1 MSLLK
6 QRRAVIDELRDKVRT
21 KASPA
26 VPLLFG
32 IVIGLLIA
40 GLVVPIVAGDTR
52 TTKAGMVRGP
62 LAATRSGADGGTP
75 SEANAESGGV
85 TGGGV
90 AGADTGAGGS
100 EANAGVSGTSVTS
113 AGGSSA
119 GVPGSKRAGAA
130 PLVYDQGVTDKSI
143 KVGFLLYDLAG
154 AGQAGFSQT
163 GLDPRQQRAAFEA
176 YVDEVNR
183 AGGINGRRID
193 AVYKTFDLLSEDGQR
208 SVCLSMLEDEKV
220 FALVGQF
227 FFRSAYL
234 CATREHHRVVL
245 ALGSTATG
253 PDVYAASAGLL
264 FTAFPEG
271 DRMMGN
277 FATELQGAG
286 MLKGATVGILSDDG
300 FDPGATTTNVLAAR
314 IKELGGKV
322 GRHSHLSAD
331 LSSASAQ
338 IPVQLQQMRSAGV
351 NLVLLTAN
359 PVLSTQFVH
368 EASTQR
374 FAVKYAGSD
383 WAAMSSQPGQANMP
397 ASFNGTKSFTGLRVY
412 EERAGIPDTP
422 RAIHCRKVYEAYTHQ
437 KLNRDSVAWG
447 VAMGNCNF
455 VDLFV
460 RAAAKAGN
468 NLNSRALSG
477 ALQGLGRV
485 EVAQWGDG
493 SFRPGKFGF
502 FDSIRPQHWDS
513 PCSCTVPDGPFH
525 PTKY

>member
-1 MSLLK
+1 
-6 QRRAVIDELRDKVRT
+6 VRKT
-21 KASPA
+21 ASPA

-40 GLVVPIVAGDTR
+40 GLVVPLVAGDTR
-52 TTKAGMVRGP
+52 TSRTSTVRGP
-62 LAATRSGADGGTP
+62 LAATSSGTNAGAPGDT
-75 SEANAESGGV
+75 AAESN
-85 TGGGV
+85 V
-90 AGADTGAGGS
+90 APGASADVAAPGTTREG
-100 EANAGVSGTSVTS
+100 SGTSVAS
-113 AGGSSA
+113 GGASGTA
-119 GVPGSKRAGAA
+119 AAASKRAAA
-130 PLVYDQGVTDKSI
+130 GPTVYDQGVTDKSI

-154 AGQAGFSQT
+154 AGQAGFNQT
-163 GLDPRQQRAAFEA
+163 GLDPKQQRAAFEA
-176 YVDEVNR
+176 YVDEVNKS
-183 AGGINGRRID
+183 GGINGRRIE

-253 PDVYAASAGLL
+253 PDVYAASAGML

-271 DRMMGN
+271 DRMMSN

-331 LSSASAQ
+331 LSSGSAQ

-351 NLVLLTAN
+351 NLVLLAAN

-368 EASTQR
+368 EANTQQY
-374 FAVKYAGSD
+374 AVKYAGSD

-397 ASFNGTKSFTGLRVY
+397 ASYNGTKSFTGLRIY

-422 RAIHCRKVYEAYTHQ
+422 RAIHCRKVYEAYNHQ
-437 KLNRDSVAWG
+437 KLNRDSTPWG

-455 VDLFV
+455 VDFFA
-460 RAAAKAGN
+460 RAAAKAEN
-468 NLNSRALSG
+468 NLNSRGLSQ
-477 ALQGLGRV
+477 ALQNLGRV

-513 PCSCTVPDGPFH
+513 PCSCTVPDGPMH

>member
-1 MSLLK
+1 M
-6 QRRAVIDELRDKVRT
+6 RE

-32 IVIGLLIA
+32 VVIGLLIA
-40 GLVVPIVAGDTR
+40 GLVVPIIAGDTR
-52 TTKAGMVRGP
+52 TTQTATVRGP
-62 LAATRSGADGGTP
+62 LAATNSGVNGTAPGGAAIESGDITGSGGADSGTGTAGPGG
-75 SEANAESGGV
+75 SGG
-85 TGGGV
+85 
-90 AGADTGAGGS
+90 AG
-100 EANAGVSGTSVTS
+100 GTSVTS
-113 AGGSSA
+113 GGGSTAGAPGTKRASA
-119 GVPGSKRAGAA
+119 GPT
-130 PLVYDQGVTDKSI
+130 VYDQGVTDKSI

-154 AGQAGFSQT
+154 AGRAGFNQT
-163 GLDPRQQRAAFEA
+163 GLDPRQQRAAFES
-176 YVDEVNR
+176 YVDELNR
-183 AGGINGRRID
+183 NGGINGRRIE

-220 FALVGQF
+220 FALIGQF

-253 PDVYAASAGLL
+253 PDVYAASAGML

-271 DRMMGN
+271 DRMLGN
-277 FATELQGAG
+277 FATELQTAG
-286 MLKGATVGILSDDG
+286 MLRGATVGILSDDG

-351 NLVLLTAN
+351 NLVLLAAN
-359 PVLSTQFVH
+359 PVLSTQFVN
-368 EASTQR
+368 EASAQR

-412 EERAGIPDTP
+412 EERVGIPDTP

-437 KLNRDSVAWG
+437 KLDRDSVAWG

-455 VDLFV
+455 VDLFA
-460 RAAAKAGN
+460 RAGARAGA
-468 NLNSRALSG
+468 NLNSRGLSQ
-477 ALQGLGRV
+477 ALQNLGRV